1 VETPG
6 PSASGTVEAQVE
18 SAPRGAVELAF
29 TSELSSAPGEG
40 AGDREGN
47 TLHVHNILKLK
58 GSAVATIE
66 PTATLADATASLRD
80 HGVGALVVSRDDR
93 TIDGI
98 LSERDVVRALAA
110 HGGSTLGREVL
121 TAMSTSVTT
130 CHGHDTADQLMAMM
144 TERRIRH
151 LPVVDDDGHLAGIIS
166 IGDVVKARVGQLE
179 HENNQLHDYI
189 QAR

>member
-1 VETPG
+1 M
-6 PSASGTVEAQVE
+6 
-18 SAPRGAVELAF
+18 
-29 TSELSSAPGEG
+29 
-40 AGDREGN
+40 
-47 TLHVHNILKLK
+47 HVQNILKVK
-58 GSAVATIE
+58 GTAVATIR
-66 PTATLADATASLRD
+66 PTDDLAAAAASLRD
-80 HGVGALVVSRDDR
+80 HGVGALVVSRDQR

-110 HGGSTLGREVL
+110 HGASALGRDVAS
-121 TAMSTSVTT
+121 AMSTSVTT

-179 HENNQLHDYI
+179 IENDQLHDYI